1 MSGITTA
8 QMNAL
13 IDQAFLA
20 NALCIVGLVIYL
32 YDRCLTF
39 KGEVETIWR
48 GSSISIATALYVLL
62 HLSEVLS
69 QCCAVA
75 FNFITGCELATFV
88 VGAVFSVSKGGF
100 TGLRA
105 YAISGRSMTLLIAQ
119 ASTLYENSTEPGI
132 GCVIAVGIDTKI
144 NRYNSR
150 VNPSGVIVT
159 GGLCNLVSEALLIAA
174 TWHRCAPLTVKAS
187 GGRFGTESQFKSKLS
202 VVIFRAGAVY
212 FVVIPA
218 LSVVTTALSF
228 IEVAYYS
235 SLVDG
240 IATACVCINL
250 GSKKFGHDTL
260 HSLQVNLLSHF
271 FMNLRDAN
279 TDATG
284 GTLHASQMT
293 DPRFNRVVGNLAGSI
308 SYDADSEA
316 DEDDAEGTDMEN
328 DSGSGDGPER
338 GEVTEASGDTT
349 SRHNDVL

>member
-1 MSGITTA
+1 MELKASSSP
-8 QMNAL
+8 N
-13 IDQAFLA
+13 
-20 NALCIVGLVIYL
+20 YL
-32 YDRCLTF
+32 WSY
-39 KGEVETIWR
+39 
-48 GSSISIATALYVLL
+48 
-62 HLSEVLS
+62 SE
-69 QCCAVA
+69 
-75 FNFITGCELATFV
+75 
-88 VGAVFSVSKGGF
+88 
-100 TGLRA
+100 
-105 YAISGRSMTLLIAQ
+105 
-119 ASTLYENSTEPGI
+119 
-132 GCVIAVGIDTKI
+132 
-144 NRYNSR
+144 
-150 VNPSGVIVT
+150 
-159 GGLCNLVSEALLIAA
+159 LVSEGICLPKCSCWLLIPLPRGFLRCGVFRVSCNSNLHNSCTIMQWCSVILIA
-174 TWHRCAPLTVKAS
+174 TLYS
-187 GGRFGTESQFKSKLS
+187 
-202 VVIFRAGAVY
+202 
-212 FVVIPA
+212 VIPA

-228 IEVAYYS
+228 IEVRCTIGIIILSTSDSKDNLQVAYYS